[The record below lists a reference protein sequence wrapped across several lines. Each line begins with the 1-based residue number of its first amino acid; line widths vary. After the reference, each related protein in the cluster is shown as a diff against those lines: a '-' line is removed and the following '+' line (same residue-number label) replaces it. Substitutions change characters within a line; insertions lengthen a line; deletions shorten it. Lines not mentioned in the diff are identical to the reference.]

1 MRKWLCKFLSPKSES
16 KDSDKEVILESLE
29 EGVISLN
36 KESEIIFANYMA
48 SKMVAIPKRE
58 LNGKKL
64 EALGEGLLF
73 KKLNALLVE
82 CLKRETILTDSF
94 SKDKIY
100 YDLIAVPQREKK
112 GAILILQD
120 KSAHHKVM
128 EVGKDF
134 ITNASHEL
142 KTPITI
148 IKGFA
153 ETLQDM
159 PELPREMVV
168 EITNKIVKS
177 CQRMDQ
183 LVKNLLTLADLEN
196 LPAVRFQEC
205 DLIALFESC
214 QDFLLTAHP
223 SARIAIEK
231 KRSPI
236 MVHADPDILEL
247 ALLNLLE
254 NGVKYSSSPAEITVT
269 IEEAGGKVKIAIRD
283 KGIGIPQESLEHI
296 FTRFYT
302 VDKARSRRLGGAGLG
317 LSIVKT
323 IIEKHQGEISVTSQ
337 LGSGSTFWITL
348 PSV

>member
-1 MRKWLCKFLSPKSES
+1 
-16 KDSDKEVILESLE
+16 
-29 EGVISLN
+29 
-36 KESEIIFANYMA
+36 
-48 SKMVAIPKRE
+48 
-58 LNGKKL
+58 
-64 EALGEGLLF
+64 
-73 KKLNALLVE
+73 
-82 CLKRETILTDSF
+82 
-94 SKDKIY
+94 
-100 YDLIAVPQREKK
+100 
-112 GAILILQD
+112 
-120 KSAHHKVM
+120 M

-214 QDFLLTAHP
+214 QDLLLTVHP
-223 SARIAIEK
+223 TARIAIEK